1 MKMLVL
7 GIAAAAVAL
16 VAASCSPKFPRL
28 VWNASPSI
36 PMGFYWI
43 ESGTP
48 RRGEIAAIRLPPALA
63 DLAARR
69 QYLPLDAVLLKPVV
83 AAEGAIVCRVG
94 SRIVVNGKQLAT
106 SLSHDAVGRRL
117 PSWQGCHRLQR
128 GEFFVVAP
136 GKQSFD
142 GRYFGRITAQYILGR
157 ALSLSVNGLLSRK

>member
-16 VAASCSPKFPRL
+16 VAASCGPKFPRL
-28 VWNASPSI
+28 VWNVSLSI

-69 QYLPLDAVLLKPVV
+69 QYLPMDAVLLKPVV

-94 SRIVVNGKQLAT
+94 GRIVVNGKQLAP
-106 SLSHDAVGRRL
+106 SISQDAAGRRL
-117 PSWQGCHRLQR
+117 PSWHGCRRLHR
-128 GEFFVVAP
+128 GEVVVIASRM
-136 GKQSFD
+136 QSFD
-142 GRYFGRITAQYILGR
+142 SRYFGAVASEHIVGR
-157 ALSLSVNGLLSRK
+157 AHSLSLDAMLSRR

>member
-69 QYLPLDAVLLKPVV
+69 QYLPLNAMLLKPVA
-83 AAEGAIVCRVG
+83 AAEGHVVCRFG
-94 SRIVVNGKQLAT
+94 TRVVANSVQLAL
-106 SLSHDAVGRRL
+106 SLSHDASGRRL
-117 PSWQGCHRLQR
+117 PTWRGCRRLHR
-128 GEFFVVAP
+128 GEIFIVAP
-136 GKQSFD
+136 GMQSFD
-142 GRYFGRITAQYILGR
+142 SRYFGRISPQYILGR
-157 ALSLSVNGLLSRK
+157 AHSLSLDALLSRK

>member
-48 RRGEIAAIRLPPALA
+48 RRGEIAAIRLPPAIA
-63 DLAARR
+63 YLAARR

-94 SRIVVNGKQLAT
+94 SRIVVNGMHLAP
-106 SLSHDAVGRRL
+106 SLSHDAAGRRL
-117 PSWQGCHRLQR
+117 PSWQGCHRLHR
-128 GEFFVVAP
+128 GEVVVIA
-136 GKQSFD
+136 
-142 GRYFGRITAQYILGR
+142 
-157 ALSLSVNGLLSRK
+157 SRM